1 MATMHDLEYL
11 RLLQA
16 AVEQSF
22 DAVVITT
29 AELDRPGPEIV
40 YANPAFLSMT
50 GYPLE
55 EILGETPRLLQGEAT
70 NRPMLGRLRTALAAG
85 ERFSARTVNYRKDG
99 TAYDVEWSI
108 SPVRDD
114 AGTVTHFVS
123 VQRDIS
129 VETREHERRQ
139 MLVYAL
145 DASSDSVVITDRD
158 NNILDVNRAFEEH
171 TGYSRDEVR
180 GKNPR
185 MLQSGMHDRSFYQR
199 LWDTL
204 DRGDVFRD
212 TFIDKQKNGQL
223 LHMEETITP
232 VRDEHGELTGYVSVG
247 KDITDRVRTENELK
261 RLATTDMLTGLIN
274 RMHFE
279 KILAHEHDRVQRYG
293 HPAALIM
300 IDLDRFKQINDQFGH
315 PCGDAVLTRFAR
327 LVSDHIRTTDSFAR
341 WGGEEF
347 MLITPDTDEHAATLL
362 ADKLRCRVHDTE
374 FPEIGRVTASFGVVA
389 LEPDSTPEQSVQV
402 ADQRLY
408 LAKQQGRDRVVGP
421 RST

>member
-1 MATMHDLEYL
+1 MVTMQDLDYL

-29 AELDRPGPEIV
+29 AELDLPGPQIV

-50 GYPLE
+50 GYTLKE
-55 EILGETPRLLQGEAT
+55 VLGETPRLFQGEAT
-70 NRPMLGRLRTALAAG
+70 NRSTLDRLRGALVVG
-85 ERFSARTVNYRKDG
+85 GRFSARTVNYRKDG

-108 SPVRDD
+108 SPVRNE

-129 VETREHERRQ
+129 IETREHERRQ

-145 DASSDSVVITDRD
+145 DASSDSVLITDRD

-171 TGYSRDEVR
+171 TGYEREEVR

-204 DRGDVFRD
+204 ERGDVFRD
-212 TFIDKQKNGQL
+212 TFIDKQKDGQL

-232 VRDEHGELTGYVSVG
+232 VRDEHGDLTGYVSIG
-247 KDITDRVRTENELK
+247 NDITDRVRAEDELK

-279 KILAHEHDRVQRYG
+279 KILAHEHERMVRYR

-300 IDLDRFKQINDQFGH
+300 IDIDRFKQINDHFGH

-327 LVSDHIRTTDSFAR
+327 LISDHVRATDSFAR

-347 MLITPDTDEHAATLL
+347 MLITPHTDVHAARTL
-362 ADKLRCRVHDTE
+362 AEKLRSLIHDTE
-374 FPEIGRVTASFGVVA
+374 FPQIGHVTASFGVVG
-389 LEPDSTPEQSVQV
+389 LTPDLTPEQAVHL

-408 LAKQQGRDRVVGP
+408 AAKQLGRDRVV
-421 RST
+421 SD

>member
-1 MATMHDLEYL
+1 MATMHDLDYL

-55 EILGETPRLLQGEAT
+55 EILGQTPHLFQGKAT
-70 NRPMLGRLRTALAAG
+70 SRPMLDRLRAALEAG
-85 ERFSARTVNYRKDG
+85 KGFSAQTVNYRKDG
-99 TAYDVEWSI
+99 TPYDVEWSI
-108 SPVRDD
+108 SPVRDE
-114 AGTVTHFVS
+114 AGGITHFVS
-123 VQRDIS
+123 VQRDITA
-129 VETREHERRQ
+129 ETREHERGQ

-158 NNILDVNRAFEEH
+158 NRILDVNSAFEKH
-171 TGYSRDEVR
+171 IGYSRKEVR
-180 GKNPR
+180 GKNPSV
-185 MLQSGMHDRSFYQR
+185 LQSGLHDRSFYQR
-199 LWDTL
+199 MWDTL
-204 DRGDVFRD
+204 DQGNVFRD
-212 TFIDKQKNGQL
+212 TFIDRQKNGQL

-232 VRDEHGELTGYVSVG
+232 VRNEHGELTGYVSIG
-247 KDITDRVRTENELK
+247 KDITERVNAENELK

-279 KILAHEHDRVQRYG
+279 KILSHEHDRVRRYG

-300 IDLDRFKQINDQFGH
+300 IDIDHFKQINDDFGH
-315 PCGDAVLTRFAR
+315 PIGDAVLTRFAR
-327 LVSDHIRTTDSFAR
+327 LISEHIRATDSFAR

-347 MLITPDTDEHAATLL
+347 MLITPDTDEPAARAL
-362 ADKLRCRVHDTE
+362 AEKLRRLVHDTD
-374 FPEIGRVTASFGVVA
+374 FPEIGHVTASFGVVPLA
-389 LEPDSTPEQSVQV
+389 EDATPEQTVHRV
-402 ADQRLY
+402 DQRLY
-408 LAKQQGRDRVVGP
+408 AAKQQGRDRVVGDD
-421 RST
+421 

>member
-1 MATMHDLEYL
+1 MHDLEYL

-29 AELDRPGPEIV
+29 AELERPGPEIV

-50 GYPLE
+50 GYSLE
-55 EILGETPRLLQGEAT
+55 EVLGESPRLFQGEAT
-70 NRPMLGRLRTALAAG
+70 SRSTLDRLRAALAVG
-85 ERFSARTVNYRKDG
+85 EPFSARTVIYRKDG
-99 TAYDVEWSI
+99 TPYDVEWSI
-108 SPVRDD
+108 SPVRDE

-129 VETREHERRQ
+129 VEMRELERRQ

-145 DASSDSVVITDRD
+145 DASSDNVVITDRD
-158 NNILDVNRAFEEH
+158 NHILDVNRAFEEH
-171 TGYSRDEVR
+171 TGYDREEVR

-185 MLQSGMHDRSFYQR
+185 ILQSGMHDRSFYQR

-204 DRGDVFRD
+204 ERGDVFRD

-223 LHMEETITP
+223 LHIEETITP
-232 VRDEHGELTGYVSVG
+232 VRDEHGELTGYVSIG
-247 KDITDRVRTENELK
+247 KDITDRVHAEDELK

-279 KILAHEHDRVQRYG
+279 QILAHEHERLRRYG

-300 IDLDRFKQINDQFGH
+300 IDIDRFKQINDRFGH

-327 LVSDHIRTTDSFAR
+327 LLSEHVRTTDSFAR

-347 MLITPDTDEHAATLL
+347 MLIAPDTDERAAKAL
-362 ADKLRCRVHDTE
+362 AEKLRCLVHDAE
-374 FPEIGRVTASFGVVA
+374 FPQIGHVTASFGVVG
-389 LEPDSTPEQSVQV
+389 LTPDSTPEQSVHV
-402 ADQRLY
+402 VDQRLY
-408 LAKQQGRDRVVGP
+408 AAKQLGRDCVVGE
-421 RST
+421 

>member
-1 MATMHDLEYL
+1 MAIMQDLQYL

-29 AELDRPGPEIV
+29 AELDHPGPEIV
-40 YANPAFLSMT
+40 YANPAFLAMT
-50 GYPLE
+50 GYRLD
-55 EILGETPRLLQGEAT
+55 EILGETPRLFQGEAT
-70 NRPMLGRLRTALAAG
+70 SRPVLDRLRAALTVG
-85 ERFSARTVNYRKDG
+85 ERFAARTINYRKDG

-108 SPVRDD
+108 SPVRDE

-129 VETREHERRQ
+129 LETREHERRQ

-158 NNILDVNRAFEEH
+158 NTILDVNRAFEEH
-171 TGYSRDEVR
+171 TGFSREEVR

-185 MLQSGMHDRSFYQR
+185 ILQSGMHDRSFYQR

-204 DRGDVFRD
+204 KSGDVFRD

-232 VRDEHGELTGYVSVG
+232 VRDEEGELTGYVSIG
-247 KDITDRVRTENELK
+247 KDITDRVHTENELK

-279 KILAHEHDRVQRYG
+279 KILHHEHERVQRYG
-293 HPAALIM
+293 HPAALVM
-300 IDLDRFKQINDQFGH
+300 IDIDRFKQINDHCGH

-327 LVSDHIRTTDSFAR
+327 LISDHVRATDSFAR

-347 MLITPDTDEHAATLL
+347 MLITPDTDERAAMAL
-362 ADKLRCRVHDTE
+362 AEKLRCLVHDTE
-374 FPEIGRVTASFGVVA
+374 FPEIGHVTASFGVA
-389 LEPDSTPEQSVQV
+389 GLAPGSTPEQSIHLV
-402 ADQRLY
+402 DQRLY
-408 LAKQQGRDRVVGP
+408 AAKQQGRDRVVGP
-421 RST
+421 DNR